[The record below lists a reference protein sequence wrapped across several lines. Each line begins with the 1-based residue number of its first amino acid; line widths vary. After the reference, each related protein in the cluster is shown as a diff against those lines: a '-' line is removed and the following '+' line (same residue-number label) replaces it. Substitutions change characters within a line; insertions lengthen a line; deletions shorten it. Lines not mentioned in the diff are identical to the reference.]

1 MNQEARDY
9 VRAMDQNWQ
18 STFMVL
24 ALPLAIAAV
33 SFGCQFFL

>member
-1 MNQEARDY
+1 MNSSAEPQRSVLQEE
-9 VRAMDQNWQ
+9 WQ
-18 STFMVL
+18 CAFMVV

>member
-1 MNQEARDY
+1 MKPKPWDDTGQD
-9 VRAMDQNWQ
+9 WQ
-18 STFMVL
+18 IAAMVL